1 VIALHAEGWRS
12 MERAK
17 TSQARP
23 MAISCLLV
31 IALVMSFVAAGV
43 ALFFTPSQGQPI
55 QSKATPSLPT
65 MR

>member
-1 VIALHAEGWRS
+1 VVALHAEGWRS

-23 MAISCLLV
+23 MAISYLLV
-31 IALVMSFVAAGV
+31 VALVMSFGAGV
-43 ALFFTPSQGQPI
+43 ALFFTPGQGQPI